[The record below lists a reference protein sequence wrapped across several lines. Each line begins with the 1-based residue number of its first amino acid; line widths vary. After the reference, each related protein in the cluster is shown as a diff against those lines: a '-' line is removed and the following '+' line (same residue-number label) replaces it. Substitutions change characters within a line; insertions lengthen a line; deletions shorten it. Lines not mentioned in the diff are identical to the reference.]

1 MKGMKLAACA
11 VTTGIVCA
19 MAAAAAGAA
28 TMREVDG
35 WLASMKNVILMPSP
49 SCTPR
54 TSCAQ
59 QYVRIAGTGISGW
72 IDPTLVDHGLL
83 QNQQEVM
90 LVPVL
95 YGHGVAATLVLTRL
109 GGRTRFVR
117 LIPSRN
123 QLVDVLFIDGAILVR
138 TSIYKA
144 NDEDGYPSGFHYERD
159 TLRGMTLV
167 KLNQYD
173 TKR

>member
-1 MKGMKLAACA
+1 MKAMKLAACA
-11 VTTGIVCA
+11 VTMSLLCA

-35 WLASMKNVILMPSP
+35 WLASTGNVIRMPSP

-54 TSCAQ
+54 TSCSQ
-59 QYVRIAGTGISGW
+59 RYVRIAGTRISGW
-72 IDPTLVDHGLL
+72 IDATLVDHGFL
-83 QNQQEVM
+83 QNGQEVM
-90 LVPVL
+90 LIPVL
-95 YGHGVAATLVLTRL
+95 YGHGVGATLVLTRL

-123 QLVDVLFIDGAILVR
+123 QLVDVLFMDGTILVR

-159 TLRGMTLV
+159 TLRGTALV
-167 KLNQYD
+167 KLSQYD
-173 TKR
+173 SKR

>member
-1 MKGMKLAACA
+1 MKLAACA
-11 VTTGIVCA
+11 VTTGLLCA
-19 MAAAAAGAA
+19 MAAAAADAVTTA
-28 TMREVDG
+28 EVNG
-35 WLASMKNVILMPSP
+35 WLASTKKVIRMPSP
-49 SCTPR
+49 SCGPG
-54 TSCAQ
+54 CAQ
-59 QYVRIAGTGISGW
+59 QYVRIAGTEISGW
-72 IDPTLVDHGLL
+72 VDSTLVDHGFL
-83 QNQQEVM
+83 QNHQEVM

-95 YGHGVAATLVLTRL
+95 YGHGVGATLVFTRL

-123 QLVDVLFIDGAILVR
+123 QLVDVLFTGGAIVLR

-167 KLNQYD
+167 KLNEYD